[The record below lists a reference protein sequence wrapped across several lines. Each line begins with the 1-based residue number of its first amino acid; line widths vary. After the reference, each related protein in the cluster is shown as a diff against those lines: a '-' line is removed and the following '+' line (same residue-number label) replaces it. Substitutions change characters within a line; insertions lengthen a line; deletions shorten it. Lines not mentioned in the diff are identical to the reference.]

1 MLETLSPLP
10 QNSETKN
17 VAGVAPAVAA
27 TTKGSNEVFLG
38 GVIIMVLCVL
48 LVLLTGT
55 FGYFGYRLW
64 QSSQI
69 TRSTPSIQ
77 ELGEKMGENKE
88 EPTPAVEESAPA
100 TAAPAPAT
108 PETVSV
114 DKATVE
120 VKILNGGGVRGSAST
135 LTDVLKKAGYT
146 KAAFGNTVSDYTGT
160 TIYHAADAIK
170 AAELI
175 KEEVIKTYPKVTLL
189 PAKTGDKDM
198 TAASVVV
205 ILGKE

>member
-1 MLETLSPLP
+1 MSETLSSVP
-10 QNSETKN
+10 QNSDTPQVPEVTP
-17 VAGVAPAVAA
+17 VTLAPV
-27 TTKGSNEVFLG
+27 KGSNEVFFG
-38 GVIIMVLCVL
+38 GVIIIVLCIL

-77 ELGEKMGENKE
+77 ELGEKVGENKS
-88 EPTPAVEESAPA
+88 EPTPAVVESTPA
-100 TAAPAPAT
+100 TT
-108 PETVSV
+108 PPTPSTSETASV

-120 VKILNGGGVRGSAST
+120 VKVLNGGGVRGSAST

-146 KAAFGNTVSDYTGT
+146 KVTFGNTVSDYTGT
-160 TIYHAADAIK
+160 TIYHAADATK
-170 AAELI
+170 VAELL
-175 KEEVIKTYPKVTLL
+175 KEEVIKTYPKATLL
-189 PAKTGDKDM
+189 PAKAGDKDM
-198 TAASVVV
+198 TAASIVV